1 MFFILRYYLVLWG
14 IRLDEGGNLMIT
26 KNEEQRKLLVL
37 SIDGIKKEKSN
48 ITTKLLLVS
57 GSLLL
62 GYLLGA
68 LTSG

>member
-1 MFFILRYYLVLWG
+1 
-14 IRLDEGGNLMIT
+14 MIT